1 MSSNGPLL
9 LKVNGLWTQFLQ
21 PLRERTQFR
30 THGALYGVP
39 GPVRSIGMLPQ
50 EYRPSAA
57 DADYVVYSWDT
68 PIAWHTQNGWHMP
81 DVRYSVSTSKQQSR
95 IRTALSVIEQEE
107 EES

>member
-9 LKVNGLWTQFLQ
+9 LKVNGLWTQFIE

-39 GPVRSIGMLPQ
+39 GKVRSIGKLPQ
-50 EYRPSAA
+50 EYREPVST
-57 DADYVVYSWDT
+57 ADYVVYSWDT
-68 PIAWHTQNGWHMP
+68 PIAWHTQNGWIMP

-95 IRTALSVIEQEE
+95 IHTALAVIEQEE